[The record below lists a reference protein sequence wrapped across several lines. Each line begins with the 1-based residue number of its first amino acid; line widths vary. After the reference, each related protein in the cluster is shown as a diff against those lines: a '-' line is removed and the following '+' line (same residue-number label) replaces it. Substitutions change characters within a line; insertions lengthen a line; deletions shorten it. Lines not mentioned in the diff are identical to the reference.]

1 MIKHFLFSIVILLLT
16 TTTIIA
22 QPPINIDRAKILKTA
37 EEKYGITPDNAN
49 ISEAELIS
57 ELMKRGVDFSNEKAI
72 EAAAVEI
79 IKERQDKSGGN
90 TNSSKDATIPDIPQ
104 GGGSDAQNQDAPTT
118 QPKAQIVENAQKKIP
133 EKKPEAKITQVV
145 IEDEQAKII
154 ASGPKVYGQDFPS
167 TVSLQV
173 DPKSINPKSTYIVGS
188 GDEFSVSIYGQ
199 RADDFKMEVNEDGY
213 IGIPDVPGSRIYVKG
228 LNYGKAKKL
237 IRDKIGTFYNLRAS
251 NLEISLVYARTVT
264 VHIMGEVNSK
274 GTHVVS
280 GVNTAFSALA
290 ASQGLT
296 DIASVRNIKLI
307 RAGDQERIIDIYKYM
322 TDPSYGEDYYLQDN
336 DYIIVPPLGKV
347 VTVKGLV
354 KREGRY
360 ELIKGEGLD
369 KLIEYAAG
377 LESNAYTT
385 NISINRIKNNVS
397 ELINVNLQEVL
408 DGKKSFDLLNGDI
421 ISVSPIN
428 SYNKDVIQVDGAF
441 LYPGTY
447 AFEEGKRIDY
457 YLNKAQV
464 KPEARTDTAYV
475 IRKYVDGT
483 VSYLKISI
491 DQILKNPSSVDNV
504 VLRKEDLIRVTAQ
517 SVDNYKVSLSGDVRG
532 GEIEL
537 TYDSTLTIRDLVFLA
552 GGLTETY
559 LDKATIIRTSLETGE
574 KKYIFFSLSSI
585 MDGVSNVNSELDLKP
600 KDQILIFN
608 ESNTIDKFNIST
620 TGEVRTG
627 KQLAYDEK
635 LTLKD
640 LIYLSGGLT
649 QIASNKLIISRV
661 NLKTGKKEFQDV
673 DLDMLYAPGSDL
685 NNQIKLE
692 PSDVIRVLSEQREDQ
707 YTISIEGQ
715 VRAPGSFAWG
725 EGLKLG
731 EVLILSGG
739 IKPEATSSRV
749 EISRI
754 NINPD
759 GGKTEVVIATFDID
773 VNQELVSGADFEL
786 EKYDQ
791 IIVRAAP
798 EFELQ
803 KNVTI
808 EGSIKFPGKY
818 PLLGKKE
825 TLLSI
830 LNRAGGLTEEAFP
843 KGAKLRRNQDGI
855 GEVLLDLDDVLEKKD
870 RSVYNYI
877 LKAGDVI
884 IIPKATDLIVLA
896 GAVDNP
902 KVRQIGKINIPFHE
916 RKRALFYV
924 NRYGQGVDREDE
936 ARNKYIE
943 VEYANGDVK
952 ETKNYGLFIITPKVK
967 QGSTI
972 TVGVK
977 PPKKKKTE
985 DEKVPAEPVDWGD
998 VVTNAL
1004 TQITGVLTLFVLL
1017 QQVF

>member
-1 MIKHFLFSIVILLLT
+1 MIKHFLFSIVILLLAVT
-16 TTTIIA
+16 TLVG
-22 QPPINIDRAKILKTA
+22 QPPAINRAKILKTA
-37 EEKYGITPDNAN
+37 QEKYGITPDNAN
-49 ISEAELIS
+49 ITEAELIA
-57 ELMKRGVDFSNEKAI
+57 ELMKSGVDLSNEKAVE
-72 EAAAVEI
+72 EAALEI
-79 IKERQDKSGGN
+79 IKAKQAKVNPSKIDKVNTKPTPRSGNG
-90 TNSSKDATIPDIPQ
+90 DA
-104 GGGSDAQNQDAPTT
+104 AQNQSELAK
-118 QPKAQIVENAQKKIP
+118 QPKIEIIEGAQKTII
-133 EKKPEAKITQVV
+133 EKKPKTTVTKVVVEDKQV
-145 IEDEQAKII
+145 KLI
-154 ASGPKVYGQDFPS
+154 AAPPRVYGQDFPS
-167 TVSLQV
+167 SVSLQV
-173 DPKSINPKSTYIVGS
+173 DPKSINPKSTYIVGA

-199 RADDFKMEVNEDGY
+199 RSDDFKMVVNEDGY
-213 IGIPDVPGSRIYVKG
+213 IGILDVPGSRIYVKG

-237 IRDKIGTFYNLRAS
+237 IRGKIGTYYNLRAS

-264 VHIMGEVNSK
+264 VHIMGEVNTK
-274 GTHVVS
+274 GTQVIS

-307 RAGDQERIIDIYKYM
+307 RAGEQERIIDIYKYM

-347 VTVKGLV
+347 VTVNGVV
-354 KREGRY
+354 KRQGSY
-360 ELIKGEGLD
+360 ELIRGEGLA

-377 LESNAYTT
+377 LQSNAYTE
-385 NISINRIKNNVS
+385 NISIKRIRNNVS

-421 ISVSPIN
+421 ITVSPIN
-428 SYNKDVIQVDGAF
+428 DYNKDVIQVDGAF

-491 DQILKNPSSVDNV
+491 DQILKNPNSPDNV
-504 VLRKEDLIRVTAQ
+504 LLRKEDLIRVTAQ
-517 SVDNYKVSLSGDVRG
+517 SVDKYKVLLSGDVRG

-585 MDGVSNVNSELDLKP
+585 MDGTSNVNSELALQP
-600 KDQILIFN
+600 KDQILVFN
-608 ESNTIDKFNIST
+608 ESSIIDKFNISI
-620 TGEVRTG
+620 TGAVRTA
-627 KQLAYDEK
+627 KELAYDEK

-640 LIYLSGGLT
+640 LIYLSGGFT
-649 QIASNKLIISRV
+649 QKASNKLIISRV
-661 NLKTGKKEFQDV
+661 DLKTGKKEFQDV
-673 DLDMLYAPGSDL
+673 DLNVLYAPGSDL
-685 NNQIKLE
+685 NNQIKLR
-692 PSDVIRVLSEQREDQ
+692 PLDIVRVLPQLRNDQ
-707 YTISIEGQ
+707 YSISIEGQ
-715 VRAPGSFAWG
+715 VRVPGSFAWG

-739 IKPEATSSRV
+739 ITPEATSSRV

-754 NINPD
+754 NINSN
-759 GGKTEVVIATFDID
+759 GGKTEVVIASFDID
-773 VNQELVSGADFEL
+773 ANQQLVSGADFEL

-808 EGSIKFPGKY
+808 EGSIRFPGKY

-830 LNRAGGLTEEAFP
+830 LNRSGGLTEEAFP
-843 KGAKLRRNQDGI
+843 IGAKLKRNEDGV
-855 GEVLLDLDDVLEKKD
+855 GEVLLDLDDLLEKKE

-884 IIPKATDLIVLA
+884 VIPKATDLIVLE
-896 GAVDNP
+896 GVVDNP
-902 KVRQIGKINIPFHE
+902 KVRQIGKINIPFHK

-924 NRYGQGVDREDE
+924 NRYGQGVDRDDD
-936 ARNKYIE
+936 ARNKYIR

-952 ETKNYGLFIITPKVK
+952 ETKNYGLFTITPKVK

-977 PPKKKKTE
+977 PPKKREETEEGKT
-985 DEKVPAEPVDWGD
+985 PAEPVDWGE

-1004 TQITGVLTLFVLL
+1004 TQITGVLTLFILL

>member
-1 MIKHFLFSIVILLLT
+1 M
-16 TTTIIA
+16 TTTILA
-22 QPPINIDRAKILKTA
+22 QPPINRTKILKTA
-37 EEKYGITPDNAN
+37 QEKYGITPDNAN
-49 ISEAELIS
+49 ITESELIS
-57 ELMKRGVDFSNEKAI
+57 ELIKRKVDLTNEKAVE
-72 EAAAVEI
+72 EAALEI
-79 IKERQDKSGGN
+79 IKEKQVKSN
-90 TNSSKDATIPDIPQ
+90 EKK
-104 GGGSDAQNQDAPTT
+104 GGSESAVQNKDELDAQ
-118 QPKAQIVENAQKKIP
+118 PKVEIIEDAQKTIL
-133 EKKPEAKITQVV
+133 EKKPEATVTKVV
-145 IEDEQAKII
+145 VENQEVKKI
-154 ASGPKVYGQDFPS
+154 ASAPKVYGQDFPS
-167 TVSLQV
+167 SISLQV
-173 DPKSINPKSTYIVGS
+173 DPKSINPKSTYIIGT

-199 RADDFKMEVNEDGY
+199 RYDDFKMVVNEDGY
-213 IGIPDVPGSRIYVKG
+213 IGIPEVPGSRVYVKG

-237 IRDKIGTFYNLRAS
+237 IRGKIGTYYNLRAS

-264 VHIMGEVNSK
+264 VHIMGEVNTK
-274 GTHVVS
+274 GTQVIS

-336 DYIIVPPLGKV
+336 DYIIVPSLGKV

-354 KREGRY
+354 KRQGNY
-360 ELIKGEGLD
+360 ELIRGEGLD

-377 LESNAYTT
+377 LQPNAYTE
-385 NISINRIKNNVS
+385 NISINRIRNNVS
-397 ELINVNLQEVL
+397 ELININLQEVL

-421 ISVSPIN
+421 INVSPIN
-428 SYNKDVIQVDGAF
+428 TYNKDVVQVDGAF

-457 YLNKAQV
+457 YLNKAQI

-491 DQILKNPSSVDNV
+491 NQIFENPNSSENV
-504 VLRKEDLIRVTAQ
+504 LLRKEDIIRVTAQ
-517 SVDNYKVSLSGDVRG
+517 SVDSYKVSLSGDVRG
-532 GEIEL
+532 GEVKL

-559 LDKATIIRTSLETGE
+559 LDKATIVRTSLETGE

-585 MDGVSNVNSELDLKP
+585 MNGTSNVNSELDLQP
-600 KDQILIFN
+600 KDQVLIFN
-608 ESNTIDKFNIST
+608 ESSIIDKFSIST
-620 TGEVRTG
+620 SGEVRTA
-627 KQLAYDEK
+627 KQLAYNEN

-649 QIASNKLIISRV
+649 LRASNKIIIERID
-661 NLKTGKKEFQDV
+661 LKTGQKAYQDI
-673 DLDMLYAPGSDL
+673 DLNVLLAPGSDL
-685 NNQIKLE
+685 NEQIKLQ
-692 PSDVIRVLSEQREDQ
+692 PSDVVRVLSERKEDK
-707 YTISIEGQ
+707 YSVSIEGR
-715 VRAPGSFAWG
+715 VRKPGSFEWG
-725 EGLKLG
+725 PGLKLG
-731 EVLILSGG
+731 EVILLSGG
-739 IKPEATSSRV
+739 IMPEATSSRV

-754 NINPD
+754 NINPN

-773 VNQELVSGADFEL
+773 ANQELVSGADFEL
-786 EKYDQ
+786 EKYDE
-791 IIVRAAP
+791 IIVRTAP

-803 KNVTI
+803 KNVII
-808 EGSIKFPGKY
+808 EGSIRFPGKY

-830 LNRAGGLTEEAFP
+830 LNRAGGLSEEAFP
-843 KGAKLRRNQDGI
+843 TGAKLRRNEDGV
-855 GEVLLDLDDVLEKKD
+855 GEVLLDLDDVLEKKE

-884 IIPKATDLIVLA
+884 IIPKATDLIVLE
-896 GAVDNP
+896 GVVDNP
-902 KVRQIGKINIPFHE
+902 KVRQIGKINIPYHK

-924 NRYGQGVDREDE
+924 NRYGQGVDREDN
-936 ARNKYIE
+936 ARNRYVR

-952 ETKNYGLFIITPKVK
+952 ETKNYGLFTVSPKVK

-977 PPKKKKTE
+977 PPKKREEVEEGKT
-985 DEKVPAEPVDWGD
+985 PTEPVDWGE